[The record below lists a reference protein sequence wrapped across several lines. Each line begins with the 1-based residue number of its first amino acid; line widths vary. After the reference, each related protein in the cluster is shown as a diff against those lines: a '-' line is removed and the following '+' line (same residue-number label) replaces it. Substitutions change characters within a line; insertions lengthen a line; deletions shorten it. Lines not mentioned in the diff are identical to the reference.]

1 MTWNY
6 QHIKNNDMEHIS
18 TNQRFYY
25 FTSAEVISHQHLCF
39 SHLECGAHS
48 RRCWC
53 EVELREYIFENPSSS
68 TKPATPLTYNSCK
81 KKKHHPVSD
90 SLKLPPQSTTSA
102 TYIATSLFNHRLP
115 QRFGLNEAT
124 KTPLYYYKYQ
134 QFRVL
139 GGSLSP
145 SLKLKAILLI

>member
-81 KKKHHPVSD
+81 KKNITQSQIPWNFHHKAQQVQHTLQQVS
-90 SLKLPPQSTTSA
+90 STTGFLKDLDSMKQLRLLC
-102 TYIATSLFNHRLP
+102 TTTSTNNSGCLEVPWAQAWN
-115 QRFGLNEAT
+115 
-124 KTPLYYYKYQ
+124 
-134 QFRVL
+134 
-139 GGSLSP
+139 
-145 SLKLKAILLI
+145 LKPFF